1 MNKSA
6 LVLPEKVTATAVLV
20 LEKILC
26 SGCCLP
32 VLSTWSFHSVLIALN
47 AIFQGEIKMLFSP

>member
-20 LEKILC
+20 LEKIQDVTQDAAFQYSQPGASIQSSLHLMLC
-26 SGCCLP
+26 SK
-32 VLSTWSFHSVLIALN
+32 
-47 AIFQGEIKMLFSP
+47 EK